1 MVEEHVYLVE
11 VRAERFSIL
20 VDCPKLLQGSEL
32 RTCERDTRPRRI
44 DMVPNGRMRLHCV
57 YSSENGCTCERCD
70 TCGLLLFHLNGRSR
84 QSSLFRQWQ
93 LYDRISQ
100 SCIIPG
106 MTDGALTDDEGPPAT
121 RDVLL

>member
-44 DMVPNGRMRLHCV
+44 DMVPN
-57 YSSENGCTCERCD
+57 
-70 TCGLLLFHLNGRSR
+70 
-84 QSSLFRQWQ
+84 
-93 LYDRISQ
+93 
-100 SCIIPG
+100 
-106 MTDGALTDDEGPPAT
+106 
-121 RDVLL
+121 